1 MTDPRSPLALAQGL
15 IRCPSVTPL
24 EGGALA
30 YLAGLLAQAGFS
42 VERPVFSE
50 PGMPDVENLFARI
63 GGDGPCLLFA
73 GHTDVV
79 PPGDAAAWRHDP
91 FGGVVE
97 GTELFGRGA
106 VDMKGGIACML
117 AAVLAFLDLRGP
129 DFGGAIAF
137 LVTGDEEGPAVN
149 GTVKLLDWA
158 RGRGERFS
166 HCLLGEPTNPDVLG
180 EMIKIGR
187 RGSLTADLVV
197 HGVQGHVAYPHRAE
211 NPIPGLLRLAQGL
224 LAEPLDAGTAHFD
237 ASNLEFTTMDVG
249 NPATNVIPA
258 EARATFNIRFND
270 LWTPATLAAELERRL
285 GRAAGNAVRYSL
297 AVRPTN
303 SVAFLTAPDAF
314 VDQVAAAIEAE
325 TGRRPALST
334 TGGTSDARFIKDACP
349 VIEFGLVGQ
358 TMHQVDERVALA
370 DLDRLAA
377 IYGRVLDAY
386 FPGTA
391 ETQRQA

>member
-1 MTDPRSPLALAQGL
+1 MTDSHSPLALAQGL
-15 IRCPSVTPL
+15 IRCPSVTPH

-30 YLAGLLAQAGFS
+30 YLAGILAAAGFA

-50 PGMPDVENLFARI
+50 AGTPDIENLYARI
-63 GGDGPCLLFA
+63 GEGPCLLLA

-79 PPGDAAAWRHDP
+79 PPGDPSAWRHDP
-91 FGGVVE
+91 FAGTVE
-97 GTELFGRGA
+97 GGALFGRGA

-117 AAVLAFLDLRGP
+117 AAVLAFLRQRGP

-137 LVTGDEEGPAVN
+137 LITGDEEGPAVN

-158 RGRGERFS
+158 QARGERFS
-166 HCLLGEPTNPDVLG
+166 HCLLGEPTNPDALG

-187 RGSLTADLVV
+187 RGSLTATLTV

-224 LAEPLDAGTAHFD
+224 LASPLDAGTAHFD

-258 EARATFNIRFND
+258 EARATFNVRFND
-270 LWTPATLAAELERRL
+270 LWTPETLAAELERRL
-285 GRAAGNAVRYSL
+285 EAAAGNAVRYTL
-297 AVRPTN
+297 DVRPTN
-303 SVAFLTAPDAF
+303 SVAFLTVPDAF
-314 VDQVAAAIEAE
+314 VEQVADAIEAE

-358 TMHQVDERVALA
+358 TMHQVDERVAVS
-370 DLDRLAA
+370 DLDRLTA
-377 IYGRVLDAY
+377 IYRRVLEAY
-386 FPGTA
+386 FPDA
-391 ETQRQA
+391 AASPRQA